1 MGVTDLTNEKCLP
14 GELFSGEA
22 FFHGIDTKKRFSGA
36 ADAASFPIALSSS
49 DAGGVCRLQNPGQ
62 LTAVQAGNQAAGE
75 RGAGLAAQGGTQ
87 GVQGFDH
94 LIDASGN
101 FLFCQG
107 MIRRTQGE
115 GIGNALFTGFNLLA
129 TEHIEEPDIL

>member
-1 MGVTDLTNEKCLP
+1 MKKMPPRRISLRG
-14 GELFSGEA
+14 GI
-22 FFHGIDTKKRFSGA
+22 FHGIDTKKRFFGA
-36 ADAASFPIALSSS
+36 ADAAPFPIALSSS

-62 LTAVQAGNQAAGE
+62 FTAVQAGNQAAGE

-94 LIDASGN
+94 LIDSPGN

-107 MIRRTQGE
+107 MIRRAQGE

-129 TEHIEEPDIL
+129 AEHIEEPDIL